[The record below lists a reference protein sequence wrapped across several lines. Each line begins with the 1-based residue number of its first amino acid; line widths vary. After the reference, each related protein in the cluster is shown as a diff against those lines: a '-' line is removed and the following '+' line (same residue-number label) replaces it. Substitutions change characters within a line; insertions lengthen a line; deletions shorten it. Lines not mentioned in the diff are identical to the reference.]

1 MRLGGKTLVAR
12 QRGRKSKSRPRRRR
26 SVSVKKSLPEPRC
39 RIAILGVGGAGNRI
53 VSNLV
58 DEAIA
63 GTRCIAINTDLKDLN
78 FINATQ
84 KVLIGEKVTCGLSAG
99 GNPETGK
106 AAAQESRA
114 ILETLADDVDVA
126 FVVAGLGGG
135 TGTGAAPVVA
145 EIARRKGAVVVGVVA
160 TPFKMNEYRSGFIAE
175 ALGAMQLAC
184 DTLVVA
190 DNDRIRR
197 AVAGFSAS
205 ETREVADQYLV
216 NMIKGI
222 AETLSEP
229 SMINLNIADFKTIVK
244 EGGVATYGVGESD
257 APNRAEEAVQ
267 NALSTSLFNVDC
279 ADATGALIQVSG
291 DPKMTIQE
299 VDRVKELVEDKM
311 GRGARVAWGARVNPN
326 CEGSLKVTLVMTG
339 VNSPHMQW
347 GLGNMLNELYDLESS
362 YSISEKSLPVDL
374 GLDQIEG
381 VED

>member
-1 MRLGGKTLVAR
+1 MAR
-12 QRGRKSKSRPRRRR
+12 QRKLKSKSRSARRR
-26 SVSVKKSLPEPRC
+26 SASIRKSLTEPRC

-53 VSNLV
+53 VSHLV

-78 FINATQ
+78 FINTAQ

-114 ILETLADDVDVA
+114 ILETLVDNVDVA

-160 TPFKMNEYRSGFIAE
+160 TPSRMNEYRLGFIAD
-175 ALGAMQLAC
+175 ALGAMRLAC

-190 DNDRIRR
+190 DNDRIRG
-197 AVAGFSAS
+197 AVADLSAG
-205 ETREVADQYLV
+205 EAREVADQYLV
-216 NMIKGI
+216 SMVRGI

-244 EGGVATYGVGESD
+244 EGGVATYGIGESN

-291 DPKMTIQE
+291 DPKMTVQE
-299 VDRVKELVEDKM
+299 VDRVKELVEDKI
-311 GRGARVAWGARVNPN
+311 GRGARVAWGARVNPS

-339 VNSPHMQW
+339 VNSPYTRY
-347 GLGNMLNELYDLESS
+347 GLGNIMNGLYDLESS
-362 YSISEKSLPVDL
+362 YSVSEKSLPVDL

-381 VED
+381 PED

>member
-1 MRLGGKTLVAR
+1 MAR
-12 QRGRKSKSRPRRRR
+12 QRKLKSKSRPARRR
-26 SVSVKKSLPEPRC
+26 SASVEKSLTEPRC

-53 VSNLV
+53 VSHLV

-63 GTRCIAINTDLKDLN
+63 GAACIAINTDLKDLN

-106 AAAQESRA
+106 AAAHESRA
-114 ILETLADDVDVA
+114 ILETLADNVDVA

-160 TPFKMNEYRSGFIAE
+160 TPFRMNEYRSGFIAD
-175 ALGAMQLAC
+175 ALGAMRLAC

-197 AVAGFSAS
+197 AAADLSVS
-205 ETREVADQYLV
+205 EARNVADQYLA
-216 NMIKGI
+216 NMIRGVV
-222 AETLSEP
+222 ETLSEP

-244 EGGVATYGVGESD
+244 EGGVATYGVGESN

-267 NALSTSLFNVDC
+267 NALSTSLFNVDFS
-279 ADATGALIQVSG
+279 DATGALIQVSG
-291 DPKMTIQE
+291 DPKMTVQE

-311 GRGARVAWGARVNPN
+311 GRGARVAWGARVNPS

-339 VNSPHMQW
+339 VNSPYMRR

-362 YSISEKSLPVDL
+362 YSVSEESLPVDL

>member
-1 MRLGGKTLVAR
+1 VAR
-12 QRGRKSKSRPRRRR
+12 QRRPKSTSRSARRR

-39 RIAILGVGGAGNRI
+39 RIAILGVGGAGNRM
-53 VSNLV
+53 VSHLV

-63 GTRCIAINTDLKDLN
+63 GAACIAINTDLKDLN
-78 FINATQ
+78 SINATQ

-114 ILETLADDVDVA
+114 ILESLVDNVDVA

-145 EIARRKGAVVVGVVA
+145 EIARRKGVAVVGVVA
-160 TPFKMNEYRSGFIAE
+160 TPFKMNEYRSGFIAD
-175 ALGAMQLAC
+175 ALDAMRLAC

-190 DNDRIRR
+190 DNDRILR
-197 AVAGFSAS
+197 AVAGLSVNEAC
-205 ETREVADQYLV
+205 EVADQYLAS
-216 NMIKGI
+216 MIRGI

-267 NALSTSLFNVDC
+267 NALSTSLLNVDY
-279 ADATGALIQVSG
+279 ADATGAVIQVSG
-291 DPKMTIQE
+291 DPNMTIQE

-311 GRGARVAWGARVNPN
+311 GRGAKVAWGARVNPS

-339 VNSPHMQW
+339 VDSPYMRC

-362 YSISEKSLPVDL
+362 YSVSEKSLPADL